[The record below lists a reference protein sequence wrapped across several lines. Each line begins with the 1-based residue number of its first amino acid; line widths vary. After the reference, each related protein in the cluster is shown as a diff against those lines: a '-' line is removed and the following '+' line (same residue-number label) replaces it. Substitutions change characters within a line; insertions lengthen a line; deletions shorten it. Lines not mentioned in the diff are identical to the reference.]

1 MRTALLFL
9 IVALG
14 ATQTATA
21 SSDWDTL
28 RGCRLI
34 PNEFN
39 DGDSFHVEANGRR
52 YIFRLYHV
60 DAPETSEQIADRVID
75 QALHFGVTVDEVMR
89 GGDLATAFMERVLR
103 QPFTVTT
110 RWQNARGMSARPR
123 YYAVV
128 TTAEGKDLAE
138 LLIRSGLAR
147 AYGVRARAPRGL
159 TMADYQFLERRARQ
173 DGAGLFGGLKD
184 VSTQRA
190 EQPKAVLSEVD
201 PEQNYARPSE
211 QEEESKTNN
220 SAPFGWLFDEIQ
232 REGDGSSPLRTLEF
246 PVQNVPAYRPRK
258 TEGETQTQNFDN
270 K

>member
-21 SSDWDTL
+21 SSNWDTL

-34 PNEFN
+34 PNEYN
-39 DGDSFHVEANGRR
+39 DGDSFHVAAEGRR

-75 QALHFGVTVDEVMR
+75 QAIHFGVTIDEAMH
-89 GGDLATAFMERVLR
+89 GGRLAAALMERVLR
-103 QPFTVTT
+103 KPFTVTT
-110 RWQNARGMSARPR
+110 RWQNARGMSAMPR
-123 YYAVV
+123 YYAIV
-128 TTAEGKDLAE
+128 TTAEGDDLAE
-138 LLIRSGLAR
+138 LLVRAGLAR

-190 EQPKAVLSEVD
+190 EPPKTELSEVA
-201 PEQNYARPSE
+201 PEQNYTRPIE

-220 SAPFGWLFDEIQ
+220 SAPFSWLFDEIQ

-246 PVQNVPAYRPRK
+246 PVQNVPEYRPHK
-258 TEGETQTQNFDN
+258 KEEAQ
-270 K
+270 